1 MPNNGPSRY
10 RWYVLSLA
18 TSMCLFVQAL
28 AISCMPVLFSEIAEE
43 LDLSLVQIGT
53 VWGATS
59 AAGIIVIMFAG
70 LIGDRFGSKYTLA
83 IACFLAG
90 IFGALRGLADGFIS
104 LAVTSVLF
112 GLATQIIPINVI
124 KTVSLWF
131 QGRHLGMA
139 QAFPPAG
146 MGAGFMIGAMIS
158 ATVLSP
164 WLGGWRH
171 VLFLI
176 GFLSVLIGLLWFL
189 TVREPNQTEASDSTS
204 TPPLRQSLSH
214 TTHIKAVWLVAV
226 AMLGFAGS
234 ADSLMGYL
242 PLYLKGMGW
251 IPASADGALAALNAA
266 SMLAAV
272 PLLMLSDRLGLRKAV
287 LLPSVAMSIIGTGL
301 LSVVIGA
308 PVWLLVI
315 MVGLF
320 RDMIFAMSMVMIIE
334 TKGIGPEYAGTA
346 GGIILATARL
356 GATCFAPLGNSF
368 ASIYPGLP
376 FVFWAALAVLALV
389 CFCFV
394 GETGTRKKRSYAIE
408 Y

>member
-1 MPNNGPSRY
+1 MPNNGHSRY

-18 TSMCLFVQAL
+18 TSICIFVQAMS
-28 AISCMPVLFSEIAEE
+28 ISCMPVLFSEIAEE
-43 LDLSLVQIGT
+43 LGLSLVQIGT

-59 AAGIIVIMFAG
+59 AAGIIVIIFAG
-70 LIGDRFGSKYTLA
+70 LIGDRFGAKRTLA
-83 IACFLAG
+83 VACFLAG
-90 IFGALRGLADGFIS
+90 IFGALRGVADSFVS

-112 GLATQIIPINVI
+112 GLAIQMIPVNVI

-131 QGRHLGMA
+131 QGRRLGMA
-139 QAFPPAG
+139 QAFPTAG

-158 ATVLSP
+158 ATILSP

-171 VLFLI
+171 VLFFI
-176 GFLSVLIGLLWFL
+176 GLLSVLIGLLWLL
-189 TVREPNQTEASDSTS
+189 TVREPNQTEANDSTS

-214 TTHIKAVWLVAV
+214 VIHIKAIWLIAV
-226 AMLGFAGS
+226 AMLGFSGS

-242 PLYLKGMGW
+242 PLYLKGIGW

-287 LLPSVAMSIIGTGL
+287 LLPSVVISIIGIGL
-301 LSVVIGA
+301 LSVATGA
-308 PVWLLVI
+308 PVWLLVV

-320 RDMIFAMSMVMIIE
+320 RDMTFAMCMVVTIE

-346 GGIILATARL
+346 GGLVLATARL
-356 GATCFAPLGNSF
+356 GATFFPPLGNSF
-368 ASIYPGLP
+368 ASIHPGLP
-376 FVFWAALAVLALV
+376 FVFWAALAVLAPV
-389 CFCFV
+389 CFSLV
-394 GETGTRKKRSYAIE
+394 AETGSRKKRSYAIE